1 MILPLSLDKYGLLPN
16 MVLVH
21 VVVWEGFIGGIKSA
35 HPMHYQEKPLPARE
49 SEYKH
54 LPNERHFSEKRL
66 SHLKVITAAS
76 LQFGSPN
83 PSRQQPVNSQL
94 SFDYFQI
101 IHSSDYCL

>member
-1 MILPLSLDKYGLLPN
+1 MGGLN
-16 MVLVH
+16 QH
-21 VVVWEGFIGGIKSA
+21 IHYIIKKS
-35 HPMHYQEKPLPARE
+35 PYARA
-49 SEYKH
+49 SEYKQ
-54 LPNERHFSEKRL
+54 LPTTRHFSEKRL

-83 PSRQQPVNSQL
+83 PSRQQPVHSQL